1 MRPLANP
8 LSGADL
14 QALVEDFS
22 VASWTG
28 VGARVLVILLLGG
41 LAPAAAAEENKARMQ
56 LHSGAVL
63 EAHVLLERPDRLVLD
78 LGFTVLGVPKDAVL
92 RLEST
97 ESAHAVPQS
106 EGLYQRATQRPH
118 LPVRE
123 NVGRCAE
130 AVLRVRTPVGLGS
143 GFAIHPQ
150 GYVITNHHVIDGE
163 YDISL
168 TLFQKAEHE
177 LRPLVFEKV
186 RIVALDP
193 HMDLALLKIE
203 DLGDHVLPTVPLG
216 DSFVIGQGQ
225 TVFSIGSPL
234 GFDRTVSQ
242 GIVSLKNRLIDGHL
256 FIQSTVQINP
266 GNSGGPLLNLRGEV
280 IGVNN
285 MKIGGVG
292 IEGLSFA
299 IPSDALKAF
308 LDNADA
314 FAFDARN
321 PNNGHRYNS
330 PPVTEAVT
338 PGG

>member
-1 MRPLANP
+1 LAI
-8 LSGADL
+8 SFMA
-14 QALVEDFS
+14 
-22 VASWTG
+22 
-28 VGARVLVILLLGG
+28 G
-41 LAPAAAAEENKARMQ
+41 LALGAAAEENKARVQ
-56 LHSGAVL
+56 LHNGAML
-63 EAHVLLERPDRLVLD
+63 EGHVLLERPDRLVLD
-78 LGFTVLGVPKDAVL
+78 LGFTVLSVPKDAVL
-92 RLEST
+92 RLESM
-97 ESAHAVPQS
+97 ESAHSVPQS
-106 EGLYQRATQRPH
+106 EGLYQGDTQRSR
-118 LPVRE
+118 LTVRE
-123 NVGRCAE
+123 NVARCAE

-216 DSFVIGQGQ
+216 DSYVIGQGQ

-266 GNSGGPLLNLRGEV
+266 GNSGGPLFNLRGEV

-285 MKIGGVG
+285 MKIGAVG

-299 IPSDALKAF
+299 IPSNALKAF

-330 PPVTEAVT
+330 PPATESVT